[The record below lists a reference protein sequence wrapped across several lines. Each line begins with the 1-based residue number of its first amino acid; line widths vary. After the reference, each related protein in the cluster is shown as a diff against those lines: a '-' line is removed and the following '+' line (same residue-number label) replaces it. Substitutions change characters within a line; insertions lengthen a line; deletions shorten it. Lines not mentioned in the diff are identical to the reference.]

1 MGDPQGK
8 FMKTKVFQYN
18 EEQDARG
25 CQAFSSAALAELS
38 ELSLTLCFL
47 LFVSSG
53 DFTFER
59 LL

>member
-25 CQAFSSAALAELS
+25 CQALSSAALGW
-38 ELSLTLCFL
+38 T
-47 LFVSSG
+47 
-53 DFTFER
+53 
-59 LL
+59 